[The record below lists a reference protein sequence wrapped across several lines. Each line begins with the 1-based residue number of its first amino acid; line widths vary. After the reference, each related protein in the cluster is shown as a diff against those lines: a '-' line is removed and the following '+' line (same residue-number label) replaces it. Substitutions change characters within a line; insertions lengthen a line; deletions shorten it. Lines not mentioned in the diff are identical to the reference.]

1 MSYYEYLGDRPSLH
15 GNLPNGTMAM
25 TAAMMNEQ
33 SLAHAL
39 AFNAPGGGNGSAG
52 GRGLYTLMTVGM
64 TTSKGETTEGS
75 GGRLYG
81 RGRLSFSSTH
91 AVDGRALRRRK
102 RTWRQRLVTLGTV
115 AAVCYTILVTLLC
128 VYLEEQRAAARPV
141 ARPVGLAFLPE
152 RNHDDDNTTSNQPQ
166 TALHIF
172 YNVFLPATL
181 PEFGAGLAVVDEQ
194 MEQMMHNLQ
203 VPAVRQAY
211 GSFHLHY
218 TLIGAAFP
226 SPHYLE
232 ERYCQ
237 PHGVQCS
244 PIAHLAS
251 GNEEHTLQALYDH
264 CHHHEAAA
272 AADAA
277 DAADATTTTVVAYLH
292 SKGTFH
298 PTPHNRNFR
307 RALTDAALHVDC
319 LTLSVDQ
326 CNVCGLQFVP
336 FPIRTW

>member
-1 MSYYEYLGDRPSLH
+1 MGQDELSY
-15 GNLPNGTMAM
+15 
-25 TAAMMNEQ
+25 
-33 SLAHAL
+33 
-39 AFNAPGGGNGSAG
+39 
-52 GRGLYTLMTVGM
+52 
-64 TTSKGETTEGS
+64 
-75 GGRLYG
+75 
-81 RGRLSFSSTH
+81 SSTH
-91 AVDGRALRRRK
+91 AVDGRRHRK

-115 AAVCYTILVTLLC
+115 VAVCYTTLATLVC
-128 VYLEEQRAAARPV
+128 VYVEEQRAAARPG
-141 ARPVGLAFLPE
+141 GLAFLPE
-152 RNHDDDNTTSNQPQ
+152 RNYDDDNTTSNQPRQ
-166 TALHIF
+166 ALHIF

-181 PEFGAGLAVVDEQ
+181 PEFAAGLAVVDEQ

-211 GSFHLHY
+211 GSLHLHY

-244 PIAHLAS
+244 PSAHFAS

-277 DAADATTTTVVAYLH
+277 DATTTTVVAYLH

-298 PTPHNRNFR
+298 PTPRNRNFR

-319 LTLSVDQ
+319 LTLSVDK